1 MVRGKMNHKE
11 HKEHKGLATLVPP
24 ASATSFTRNA
34 SRKIRSVSDG
44 KRVGVGSPRAVINV
58 AWVAAG
64 ALVLVTGARAQEP
77 KPAAGRTVWD
87 GVYSEQQAERG
98 RSAYMDACASCHAKD
113 LRGDSTAPSLVE
125 ESFSFQW
132 SDATV
137 AELFDRIRTLMPS
150 DRPNSLSSQ
159 RYRDIVAFV
168 LQANTF
174 PAGDKDLDEDVAA
187 LRQILITMK
196 RPQPSGRP

>member
-1 MVRGKMNHKE
+1 MQMNHKE
-11 HKEHKGLATLVPP
+11 HKEHEGLAALVSLP
-24 ASATSFTRNA
+24 SATSFTRNA

-58 AWVAAG
+58 ACLAG
-64 ALVLVTGARAQEP
+64 LALVLVATVYAQDA
-77 KPAAGRTVWD
+77 KPATGRTVWD

-159 RYRDIVAFV
+159 RYRDIVAFL
-168 LQANTF
+168 LQANMF
-174 PAGDKDLDEDVAA
+174 PAGDKELDEDGAV